1 MVYKSIMTTD
11 DLAFDSR
18 HIWHPYT
25 SMTKPLPV
33 YPVVSAEGCEL
44 HLASGEHLVDGM
56 SSWWAAIH
64 GYNHPRLNAAM
75 KTQIDQMSHVMFGG
89 ITHPSAVSLCRKL
102 VAMTPEPLECVFL
115 ADSGSVAVEVAM
127 KMALQYWQAKGESRQ
142 RFLTF
147 RNGYHGDTFGA
158 MSVCDPDNSMHSLWK
173 GYLPEN
179 LFAPAPHSRFDGE
192 FDEYD
197 MVAFARLMAAHRH
210 EIAAVILEP
219 VVQGAGGMRMY
230 NPEWLKRIRKMC
242 DREGI
247 LLIADEIA
255 TGFGRTGKLFA
266 CDHAGISADILC
278 LGKALTGGTM
288 TLSTAITTRDV
299 AETISNGEAG
309 CFMHGPTFMGNPL
322 ACAVAT
328 ESLALLESGEWQT
341 QVAAIERQLKRELA
355 PAADAPLVADV
366 RVLGAIGVVET
377 RYPVNPAL
385 LQRFFVE
392 QGVWIRPFGRLIYL
406 MPPYPITPQQL
417 TRLTRAVC
425 LAVEQETFFIQ

>member
-1 MVYKSIMTTD
+1 MTPD
-11 DLAFDSR
+11 DLAFDKR

-25 SMTKPLPV
+25 SMTSPLPV
-33 YPVVSAEGCEL
+33 YPVVSAQGCEL
-44 HLASGEHLVDGM
+44 QLASGEQLVDGM

-75 KTQIDQMSHVMFGG
+75 KAQIDQVSHVMFGG
-89 ITHPSAVSLCRKL
+89 ITHPSAVALCRKL

-127 KMALQYWQAKGESRQ
+127 KMALQYWQAKGEPRQ

-158 MSVCDPDNSMHSLWK
+158 MSVCDPDNSMHSLWQ
-173 GYLPEN
+173 GYLPQH
-179 LFAPAPHSRFDGE
+179 LFAPAPQSRFDGE
-192 FDEYD
+192 WDEHD

-230 NPEWLKRIRKMC
+230 HPEWLRRIRKMC

-266 CDHAGISADILC
+266 CEHAGITADILC

-288 TLSTAITTRDV
+288 TLSAALTTRDV
-299 AETISNGEAG
+299 AETISNGDAG

-322 ACAVAT
+322 ACAVAA
-328 ESLALLESGEWQT
+328 ESLALLEENRWQT
-341 QVAAIERQLKRELA
+341 QVAAIEAQLKQELA
-355 PAADAPLVADV
+355 PARESALVADV

-377 RYPVNPAL
+377 TRPVNMAA
-385 LQRFFVE
+385 LQRFFVA
-392 QGVWIRPFGRLIYL
+392 QNVWIRPFGRLIYL
-406 MPPYPITPQQL
+406 MPPYPIKSEQL
-417 TRLTRAVC
+417 SQLTRAVN
-425 LAVEQETFFIQ
+425 LAVQDETLFSE

>member
-44 HLASGEHLVDGM
+44 HLANGEHLVDGM

-89 ITHPSAVSLCRKL
+89 ITHPSAVALCRKL

-127 KMALQYWQAKGESRQ
+127 KMALQYWQAKGQSRQ

-230 NPEWLKRIRKMC
+230 HPEWLKRIRKMC

-288 TLSTAITTRDV
+288 TLSAAITTRNV
-299 AETISNGEAG
+299 AETISNGDAG

-328 ESLALLESGEWQT
+328 ESLALLESGEWEI

-406 MPPYPITPQQL
+406 MPPYPISPQQL